1 MIVILSNNKYMY
13 KTVLPEKVAGRYW
26 LKDDFNGR
34 MRNLICVEASNGKWI
49 AKSNKNATFYNYD
62 NETVDSVEI
71 INGMAHIL
79 KTREDEKT
87 LLFADTYTSSGSEF
101 VR

>member
-49 AKSNKNATFYNYD
+49 ARKSGGTYICRD
-62 NETVDSVEI
+62 ND
-71 INGMAHIL
+71 AACH
-79 KTREDEKT
+79 
-87 LLFADTYTSSGSEF
+87 
-101 VR
+101 

>member
-1 MIVILSNNKYMY
+1 MESGLLKVIKMQL
-13 KTVLPEKVAGRYW
+13 
-26 LKDDFNGR
+26 
-34 MRNLICVEASNGKWI
+34 
-49 AKSNKNATFYNYD
+49 FYNYD

-87 LLFADTYTSSGSEF
+87 LLLRIHTHHREANL
-101 VR
+101 